1 MTTTITKI
9 DMKTSS
15 NSRPYYNEFTYD
27 NLVAFLEELLEDYNK
42 KPRKFILYQG
52 TSTKKD
58 YIPCNFTE

>member
-1 MTTTITKI
+1 
-9 DMKTSS
+9 MKTSS